1 MSYIFLLEQGEESS
15 AECFSDIPA
24 SVLSNGIS
32 TPANAS
38 SPDNG
43 TDACHASLS
52 GTTCKPLTANL
63 GAGASMSS
71 AGAFRAKTSAQPE
84 RAQESTAN
92 ALECGTT
99 WLELWARY
107 DRASSSWK
115 THQCLWEEVLPWSS
129 VILPKWGMMQNGVLW
144 ERTTSAVCTNE
155 TEHGFWPTPLK
166 SDGYLSTYPQK
177 SFSRQHSIASLPE
190 YVSRLFGMRISPTTS
205 ERLMGWPDG
214 WTDLS
219 AAATDKFRQWRL
231 SHSKSFPHV
240 LANIADEG
248 RR

>member
-43 TDACHASLS
+43 TDACHASRS
-52 GTTCKPLTANL
+52 GMTCKPSTANL

-71 AGAFRAKTSAQPE
+71 AGDFRAKTSAQPE

-92 ALECGTT
+92 APACG
-99 WLELWARY
+99 ARWPESFARW
-107 DRASSSWK
+107 DRDSCSWK
-115 THQCLWEEVLPWSS
+115 TPQCSLLAGLDEFSETWPR
-129 VILPKWGMMQNGVLW
+129 WGIMQNGECWAL
-144 ERTTSAVCTNE
+144 TTSGHLISA
-155 TEHGFWPTPLK
+155 TECGFVPTPIK
-166 SDGYLSTYPQK
+166 SDGDGGVRNLEREITCYNLRDWWAEQGLGRK
-177 SFSRQHSIASLPE
+177 RQQRKPE
-190 YVSRLFGMRISPTTS
+190 FWEWM
-205 ERLMGWPDG
+205 MGWPMA
-214 WTDLS
+214 WTDLH

-231 SHSKSFPHV
+231 SHSKSFPLV
-240 LANIADEG
+240 LANNVI
-248 RR
+248 